1 MSNLPE
7 DLAVLFLQVGDE
19 ISQND
24 YAAIPITIEG
34 EDVPL
39 FDELVK
45 RDLLDCRDTTG
56 FLGSAATVY
65 NATKFTYEGKRL
77 YETMKREQGA

>member
-7 DLAVLFLQVGDE
+7 DLAVLFLKVGDE

-39 FDELVK
+39 QVPRRWPPVSCWEA
-45 RDLLDCRDTTG
+45 RDNYRIAFC
-56 FLGSAATVY
+56 
-65 NATKFTYEGKRL
+65 
-77 YETMKREQGA
+77 